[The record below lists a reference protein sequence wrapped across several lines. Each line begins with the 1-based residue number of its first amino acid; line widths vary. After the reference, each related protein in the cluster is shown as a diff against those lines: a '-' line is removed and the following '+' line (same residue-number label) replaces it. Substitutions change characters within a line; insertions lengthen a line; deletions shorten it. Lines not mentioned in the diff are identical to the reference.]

1 MNIIEE
7 SKEET
12 AGQEFLRMVKES
24 GIYIEPY
31 GCVYLA
37 VFGDKQVVFIF
48 SFGSNRI
55 IYSDRGI
62 WMNGKVIENNYLK
75 FSILRLIQ
83 RTYCNPEE
91 VTFISGAEA
100 KRALK
105 GVPLIPISETEIL
118 TCRVE

>member
-62 WMNGKVIENNYLK
+62 WMNGKVIENDHLK

-91 VTFISGAEA
+91 VTIISGAEA